1 MKNRSLR
8 WLQGLLRHALPSHC
22 TLCESALIDAVSHPL
37 LCDDCAHDLPLAD
50 SECLL
55 CQVALSSPLT
65 VRQHLCRNCHEESAL
80 SSLAVRFHY
89 KEGIK
94 SIIQQLKFNH
104 RAELISLIASIMQP
118 FFDHRITELTQK
130 YRTPITLIPMP
141 SDRFRLARR
150 SFNPTLE
157 ILKKL
162 CQGAP
167 NSLIAFLPN
176 YLHKYAFFIPQ
187 SELNRKERLDNLH
200 GAFYINRA
208 LLPLVEGKN
217 ILLFDDVITTGT
229 SLEISA
235 RTLINNGAN
244 SVHGMLIARA

>member
-1 MKNRSLR
+1 MKNRSR
-8 WLQGLLRHALPSHC
+8 HWLQGLLRHALPSHC
-22 TLCESALIDAVSHPL
+22 TLCENALIDAVSHPL

-55 CQVALSSPLT
+55 CQTPLSAPLT
-65 VRQHLCRNCHEESAL
+65 VRQHLCRNCDQESAL
-80 SSLAVRFHY
+80 SSLTVRFRY

-94 SIIQQLKFNH
+94 SIIQRLKFNH
-104 RAELISLIASIMQP
+104 RPELVSLIASLMQP
-118 FFDHRITELTQK
+118 FFDHRIAQLTQK

-150 SFNPTLE
+150 GFNPTLE

-162 CQGAP
+162 SQRTP
-167 NSLIAFLPN
+167 NTLIAFLPD
-176 YLHKYAFFIPQ
+176 YLHKYAFFMPQ

-200 GAFYINRA
+200 DAFYTKPA
-208 LLPLVEGKN
+208 LEPLVEGKN

-229 SLEISA
+229 SLEVSA

-244 SVHGMLIARA
+244 SVHGALIARA

>member
-1 MKNRSLR
+1 MKNRSLH
-8 WLQGLLRHALPSHC
+8 WLQGLMRHALPSHC
-22 TLCESALIDAVSHPL
+22 TLCESALIEAVSHPL

-50 SECLL
+50 SECLI
-55 CQVALSSPLT
+55 CQAALSSPLT
-65 VRQHLCRNCHEESAL
+65 VRQQLCRNCDEESHL
-80 SSLAVRFHY
+80 SSLTVRFRY

-104 RAELISLIASIMQP
+104 RPELISLIASLMQP

-150 SFNPTLE
+150 GFNPTLE
-157 ILKKL
+157 ILKRL
-162 CQGAP
+162 CQSSP
-167 NSLIAFLPN
+167 KSLITFLPN
-176 YLHKYAFFIPQ
+176 YLHKYAFFMPQ
-187 SELNRKERLDNLH
+187 SELNRKDRLENLN
-200 GAFYINRA
+200 GAFYTKRSLRPFI
-208 LLPLVEGKN
+208 EGEN

-229 SLEISA
+229 SLEVSA

-244 SVHGMLIARA
+244 SVHGLLIARA